1 MSHRITADKV
11 KLRADLLAGRPH
23 LKTIAIAATGYD
35 RVDIAAA
42 RARGIVVSNIRSHA
56 KAAVPEHTFARI
68 LALPYSIVPYRASVL
83 AGHWQEASRFC
94 YFDHPIADLTERRL
108 GIVGDRPL
116 FRFRGHGDDD
126 RSLRCDSRCRA
137 PCSMPPRPG
146 SAPTVAPHDGRDPIG
161 LAIRSAGGV
170 GGDAEADHPQV
181 RKIRVDPL
189 TAPPDGEA
197 FPVEVMD
204 PAGVRQIEASP

>member
-1 MSHRITADKV
+1 MSHRITTDKV
-11 KLRADLLAGRPH
+11 NLRADLLARLPH
-23 LKTIAIAATGYD
+23 LKMIAVAATGYD

-68 LALPYSIVPYRASVL
+68 LALACSIVPYRASVL

-108 GIVGDRPL
+108 GIIGGRPL

-126 RSLRCDSRCRA
+126 RGLRCESVAAHPVRCR
-137 PCSMPPRPG
+137 PG
-146 SAPTVAPHDGRDPIG
+146 PGRRRRSRRTMVET
-161 LAIRSAGGV
+161 RSALRS
-170 GGDAEADHPQV
+170 EAP
-181 RKIRVDPL
+181 
-189 TAPPDGEA
+189 EA
-197 FPVEVMD
+197 
-204 PAGVRQIEASP
+204 